1 MVISFVK
8 GLKTL
13 QEFQTSPFTNLL
25 GLPISLLTSL
35 HSTRRNLRVYQQKKV
50 TNNGIL
56 PQSGTKSFIFFFT
69 IPVLHLTLQLP
80 YGIHM

>member
-1 MVISFVK
+1 MVVSFVK
-8 GLKTL
+8 RLKTL

-35 HSTRRNLRVYQQKKV
+35 HSTRRNLRVYQRNKV
-50 TNNGIL
+50 TNDGIL
-56 PQSGTKSFIFFFT
+56 PQSSTKSFIFFFS
-69 IPVLHLTLQLP
+69 IPVLDLTLQLP

>member
-35 HSTRRNLRVYQQKKV
+35 HSTRRNLRVYQQNKV
-50 TNNGIL
+50 TNDGIL
-56 PQSGTKSFIFFFT
+56 PQSSTKSVIFFFT
-69 IPVLHLTLQLP
+69 IPVLDLTL
-80 YGIHM
+80 

>member
-1 MVISFVK
+1 MVVSFVK
-8 GLKTL
+8 RLKTL

-35 HSTRRNLRVYQQKKV
+35 HSTRRNLRVYQQNKV
-50 TNNGIL
+50 TNDGIL
-56 PQSGTKSFIFFFT
+56 PQSSTKSFKFFFS
-69 IPVLHLTLQLP
+69 IPVLDLTLQLP

>member
-8 GLKTL
+8 RLKTL

-35 HSTRRNLRVYQQKKV
+35 HSTRRNLRVYQQNKV
-50 TNNGIL
+50 TNDGIL
-56 PQSGTKSFIFFFT
+56 PQSSTKSFTFFFS
-69 IPVLHLTLQLP
+69 IPVLDLTLQLP